1 MAHLDRHSD
10 TYYRLSMEKLAIT
23 LVNWRKVN
31 TMPPV
36 GNRILSIAEAAS
48 LTGLNGKFQFFGTL
62 NDKQQQL
69 GNAVTQAIASFV
81 KSIVKMRCIVLR
93 TTGCKFHYNF
103 GKTGSILTL
112 FFLCFTILYIET
124 YN

>member
-10 TYYRLSMEKLAIT
+10 TYYRLSMEKPAIT

-69 GNAVTQAIASFV
+69 GNAVTQAIVSFV
-81 KSIVKMRCIVLR
+81 KSIVKNAL
-93 TTGCKFHYNF
+93 Y
-103 GKTGSILTL
+103 
-112 FFLCFTILYIET
+112 CFANNRLQISL
-124 YN
+124 